1 MWERKLSPMYRRM
14 ITTGFALMA
23 ALLVP
28 IAANAQGTIK
38 IGAILPMTGPF
49 QSTGAEADAGVRLFL
64 AQKGATV
71 AGDTIEVVVK
81 DDSGVPDNAKR
92 LAQELITNDHVQI
105 LFGFGLTP
113 NALAVAPLASE
124 AKVPMI
130 VTVASTSV
138 IVDKSPFIVRT
149 IQTIPQ
155 IANVVGAWAAKNG
168 LKSAVSLVSDYAP
181 GHDADQWFTKSFEA
195 GGGKV
200 TDHLSVPLANPDFS
214 PFLQR
219 VRDAKPNALF
229 AFMPAGIGAIFAKQF
244 AERGLDKSGIKV
256 VSMSDVMD
264 DDVLNGMGDAVL
276 GIVSGGPY
284 STAHDSAANKAFVA
298 AFKAAN
304 NNRRPNIVAVS
315 AYDGME
321 LIYRALTKTKGA
333 ADSAALVEAMKGQQW
348 ESPRGPVAIDPATRD
363 IVQNIYMRRVER
375 RDGELYN
382 IELET
387 IPAVKDPAH

>member
-1 MWERKLSPMYRRM
+1 
-14 ITTGFALMA
+14 
-23 ALLVP
+23 
-28 IAANAQGTIK
+28 
-38 IGAILPMTGPF
+38 
-49 QSTGAEADAGVRLFL
+49 
-64 AQKGATV
+64 
-71 AGDTIEVVVK
+71 
-81 DDSGVPDNAKR
+81 
-92 LAQELITNDHVQI
+92 VQV

-113 NALAVAPLASE
+113 SALAVASLATE
-124 AKVPMI
+124 AKVPMVVI
-130 VTVASTSV
+130 VASTSI
-138 IVDKSPFIVRT
+138 IVDKSPYIVRT

-155 IANVVGAWAAKNG
+155 IANIVGAWAAKNG
-168 LKSAVSLVSDYAP
+168 IKSAVSLFSDYAP

-219 VRDAKPNALF
+219 ARDAAPDALF
-229 AFMPAGIGAIFAKQF
+229 AFTPAGVGAIFAKQF
-244 AERGLDKSGIKV
+244 AERGLDEAGIKV

-264 DDVLNGMGDAVL
+264 DDVLNGMGDAVI

-284 STAHDSAANKAFVA
+284 SVAHDSAANKAFVA

-321 LIYRALTKTKGA
+321 LIYRALAATKSGA
-333 ADSAALVEAMKGQQW
+333 DGTALIETMKGQQW
-348 ESPRGPVAIDPATRD
+348 ESPRGPVKIDPATRD
-363 IVQNIYMRRVER
+363 IVQNIYMRKVER

-382 IELET
+382 VEFET
-387 IPAVKDPAH
+387 FPAVKDPAH

>member
-1 MWERKLSPMYRRM
+1 MLGRLGPLFR
-14 ITTGFALMA
+14 
-23 ALLVP
+23 
-28 IAANAQGTIK
+28 IAAIAGLALCASAAAATADGTVK
-38 IGAILPMTGPF
+38 IGVILPMTGPF
-49 QSTGAEADAGVRLFL
+49 QSTGAEADAAIRLFL
-64 AQKGATV
+64 AQNGATV
-71 AGDTIEVVVK
+71 AGDKIDVVVK
-81 DDSGVPDNAKR
+81 DDGGIPDKAKR
-92 LAQELITNDHVQI
+92 LAQELITNDRVHI

-113 NALAVAPLASE
+113 NALAVAPLATE

-130 VTVASTSV
+130 VTVASTSI
-138 IVDKSPFIVRT
+138 IVDKSPFVART

-168 LKSAVSLVSDYAP
+168 IKTAVSLVTDYAP
-181 GHDADQWFTKSFEA
+181 GHDSDEWFTKSFEA

-200 TDHLSVPLANPDFS
+200 TEHLSVPIANPDFA

-219 VRDAKPNALF
+219 VHDAAPGALF
-229 AFMPAGIGAIFAKQF
+229 AFMPAGVGAIFAKQF

-264 DDVLNGMGDAVL
+264 DDVLDGMGDAVL

-284 STAHDSAANKAFVA
+284 SVAHDSAANKAFVA

-321 LIYRALTKTKGA
+321 LIYRALTATKGA
-333 ADSAALVEAMKGQQW
+333 ADGPALVEAMKGQQW

-363 IVQNIYMRRVER
+363 IVQNIYMRKVER
-375 RDGELYN
+375 QNGELYN
-382 IELET
+382 IEFET
-387 IPAVKDPAH
+387 MPAVKDPAH